1 MSYPYGGGGYPPAG
15 GQYPPAANAP
25 YPSQPP
31 SYPPQQG
38 GYPPAPGFPQP
49 GGYPPVSGGYPG
61 GEQYPPSGQ
70 SPYPA
75 PGGMPYP
82 QQPGY
87 PPHGA
92 PIGGMPSASYNTS
105 SPGLPYAAQPNQPA
119 PPVAAGLGFAGA
131 AYATTAFRQPAY
143 VPSGP
148 AMPLPQAVPA
158 GVPPPQQQ
166 YVPPPKTQAPAQS
179 APPTQ
184 KMAAMSIK
192 VKRGSG
198 TVKDKPNFNG
208 QKEAEILRKAMKG
221 IGTDEKAIISVMTS
235 CSCAQR
241 QQFMVDYKTM
251 YGKDLISNL
260 KGELKGKLEDV
271 VLALMMDTAQFDA
284 HQLRKAMKG
293 LGTDESVLIEV
304 LCTRTNSEIVAI
316 KAAYKKAFQRDLE
329 KDVVSETSGHFRR
342 LLVSMVQAARDETTN
357 VDMNKAKAD
366 AKALYDAGE
375 KKLGTDE
382 STFNAILASRNYAQL
397 RATFE
402 EYSKIGKYSIEQS
415 IKREMSGDLEKGM
428 LTIVECV
435 RNAGKYFA
443 SKLYK
448 SMKGLGTD
456 DDTLVRVIVSRCE
469 IDMVEIKQEFKT
481 QYNQTLEKFIEGDC
495 SGDYK
500 KIMLALVT

>member
-92 PIGGMPSASYNTS
+92 
-105 SPGLPYAAQPNQPA
+105 
-119 PPVAAGLGFAGA
+119 

-158 GVPPPQQQ
+158 GVPPPQQ